1 MAKPIQ
7 ATPVLTGK
15 SAKAFIEA
23 TKSAS
28 YKPENAPRMEQARAT
43 FKDWSQRLSDPS
55 KK

>member
-28 YKPENAPRMEQARAT
+28 YKPENAARMEQARAT
-43 FKDWSQRLSDPS
+43 FRDWEQSLSVPR